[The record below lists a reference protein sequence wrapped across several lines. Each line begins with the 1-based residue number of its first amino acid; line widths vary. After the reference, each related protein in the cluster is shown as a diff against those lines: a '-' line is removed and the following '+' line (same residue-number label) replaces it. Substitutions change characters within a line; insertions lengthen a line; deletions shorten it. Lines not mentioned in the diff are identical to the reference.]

1 MGHRL
6 LSGVR
11 REREE
16 LQGVQLGGLRDKNQG
31 WGATIKPSHH
41 CVHWSSTDP
50 CTVSSDS
57 PQISQRSV
65 L

>member
-31 WGATIKPSHH
+31 WGATIATPII
-41 CVHWSSTDP
+41 V
-50 CTVSSDS
+50 TVAVDTCEC
-57 PQISQRSV
+57 Q
-65 L
+65 